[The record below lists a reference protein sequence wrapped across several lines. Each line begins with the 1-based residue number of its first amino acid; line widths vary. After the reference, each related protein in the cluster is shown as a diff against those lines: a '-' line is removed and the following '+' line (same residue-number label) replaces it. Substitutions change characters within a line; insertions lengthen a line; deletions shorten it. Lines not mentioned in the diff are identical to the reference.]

1 VKQIQTLLDELRAS
15 KKDSIEKQLTV
26 NFKGKSLSLL
36 IHLTTLKDE
45 EGKPLG
51 VVAVFDD
58 LTQMIKAQRMAAWR
72 EVARR
77 IAHEIKNPLTPIQ
90 LSAQRLRK
98 RYLEKLPED
107 GAVFDECT
115 KTIVKQVGELKGM
128 VDEFSNFARL
138 PACQPTP
145 NQLNEIIREA
155 LVLFQEA
162 HKEVRFEFA
171 AHHLPVLNIDRDQM
185 KRVMINL
192 IKNSL
197 SAINGEGEIKIR
209 TTYDPTLQIVRLELS
224 DDGCGIPD
232 EDKGRL
238 FEPYFSTRKTGTGLG
253 LTIVNAIIADHNGYI
268 RVRDNKP
275 KGTTFLIE
283 LPVRV

>member
-1 VKQIQTLLDELRAS
+1 
-15 KKDSIEKQLTV
+15 
-26 NFKGKSLSLL
+26 
-36 IHLTTLKDE
+36 
-45 EGKPLG
+45 
-51 VVAVFDD
+51 VAVFDD
-58 LTQMIKAQRMAAWR
+58 LTQMVKAQRMAAWR

-115 KTIVKQVGELKGM
+115 RTIVKQVEELKGM
-128 VDEFSNFARL
+128 VNEFSNFARM
-138 PACQPTP
+138 PASQPSP
-145 NQLNEIIREA
+145 NSLNEIIRET
-155 LVLFQEA
+155 LVLFHEG
-162 HKEVRFEFA
+162 HKQVHFEFIP
-171 AHHLPVLNIDRDQM
+171 HDLPILSIDRDQM

-197 SAINGEGEIKIR
+197 AAIDGEGEIKIQ
-209 TTYDPTLQIVRLELS
+209 TAYDPKLQIVLLEVS

-232 EDKGRL
+232 EDKGKL
-238 FEPYFSTRKTGTGLG
+238 FEPYFSTRKTGMGLG

-268 RVRDNKP
+268 RVRDNNP

>member
-1 VKQIQTLLDELRAS
+1 LIN
-15 KKDSIEKQLTV
+15 LTA
-26 NFKGKSLSLL
+26 
-36 IHLTTLKDE
+36 LKDE
-45 EGKPLG
+45 EGRSLG

-58 LTQMIKAQRMAAWR
+58 LTQLIKAQRLAAWR

-98 RYLEKLPED
+98 RYLEKLEQD
-107 GAVFDECT
+107 GAIFDECT
-115 KTIVKQVGELKGM
+115 RTIVKQVEELKGM
-128 VDEFSNFARL
+128 VNEFSNFARM
-138 PACQPTP
+138 PASQPSP
-145 NQLNEIIREA
+145 NHLNEIIQET
-155 LVLFQEA
+155 LLLFKEA
-162 HKEVRFEFA
+162 HKDVHFKFIRDD
-171 AHHLPVLNIDRDQM
+171 LPILNVDRDQM

-197 SAINGEGEIKIR
+197 AATEKGGEIKIQ
-209 TTYDPTLQIVRLELS
+209 TSYDPKLQMVRLEVS
-224 DDGCGIPD
+224 DNGCGIPD

-238 FEPYFSTRKTGTGLG
+238 FEPYYSTKKSGTGLG
-253 LTIVNAIIADHNGYI
+253 LTIVNAIVADHNGYI
-268 RVRDNKP
+268 RVRDNQP